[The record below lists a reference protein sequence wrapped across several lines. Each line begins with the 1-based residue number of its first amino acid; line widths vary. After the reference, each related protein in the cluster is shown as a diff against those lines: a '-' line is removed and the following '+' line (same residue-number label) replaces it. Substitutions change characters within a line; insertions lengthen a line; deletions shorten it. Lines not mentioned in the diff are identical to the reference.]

1 MATLTAIPSTLDQVA
16 AGAAA
21 GDVILLAA
29 GTYLGAPLVLAR
41 AVTVQGQAGALVRR
55 QIQPQAAG
63 VTLAGIE
70 FSGPFVNGA
79 AVYGLGA
86 SGLTVTG
93 CTVTGADEQ
102 SIMVDRCNDARVLN
116 CHVHDSGID
125 AGSGGHHGIYVANS
139 RRVTVERLRVERV
152 PAFGLQIGPRTHET
166 TFRDCTVDGC
176 GQYGVTI
183 WGGSSGNT
191 VAGCSFRNTAKGVAT
206 SYQAGQG
213 NIIEGSVADRSWPTS
228 LAGVTLRG
236 NTVGAA
242 PPPPPPPAPPPPD
255 PCAEKVTA
263 ALAELRQIRR
273 PGKRVL
279 AAIRLLGG

>member
-1 MATLTAIPSTLDQVA
+1 MGTVTVTPDLLDAAVLVA
-16 AGAAA
+16 GDTIQLAA
-21 GDVILLAA
+21 GDYTGPHLL
-29 GTYLGAPLVLAR
+29 LPKP
-41 AVTVQGQAGALVRR
+41 VTVVGLPGAVVRR
-55 QIQPQAAG
+55 QLQPVTSG
-63 VTLAGIE
+63 VTLRGLD
-70 FSGPFVNGA
+70 FRGPFQNGA

-86 SGLTVTG
+86 PGLVVDG

-102 SIMVDRCNDARVLN
+102 SIMLDRCDDGRVTG
-116 CHVHDSGID
+116 CHVHDSGAD
-125 AGSGGHHGIYVANS
+125 AGSSGHHGIYVANS

-152 PAFGLQIGPRTHET
+152 PAFGLQIGPRTHDS